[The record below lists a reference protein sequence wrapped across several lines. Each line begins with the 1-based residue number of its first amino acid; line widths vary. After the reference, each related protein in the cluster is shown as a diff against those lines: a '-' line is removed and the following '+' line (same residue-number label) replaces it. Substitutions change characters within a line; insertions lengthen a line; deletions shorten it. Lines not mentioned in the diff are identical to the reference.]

1 VAAGPLAGEVVQ
13 LSLNSRAPVELE
25 NDPPSRW
32 IAADSGEL
40 FAEQVDGSIEVSGG
54 GTDRFDV
61 VAFLMWWRYQF
72 IWRPSTGLG
81 GVSVM
86 ASRSVT
92 ATRNPESP

>member
-61 VAFLMWWRYQF
+61 VALPIHLAAVDRARGCF
-72 IWRPSTGLG
+72 SH
-81 GVSVM
+81 GV
-86 ASRSVT
+86 
-92 ATRNPESP
+92 